1 MANEYEPSK
10 IGIAIA
16 KESRDIQKDI
26 VEMIMNIT
34 SLKVGIGESIC
45 RNKISL
51 YESDYLELTDKSM
64 DIINNFLDPVD
75 LIDDL
80 YGPKV
85 SLVQRAIIISG
96 FLNMKPMINEIIDFN
111 FTLLIHLQSILE
123 SKRSFADQYIM
134 LRISFLALLVSLLA
148 LLITII

>member
-1 MANEYEPSK
+1 MVNEYEPSK
-10 IGIAIA
+10 IGVAIA
-16 KESRDIQKDI
+16 NESRDIQKEI
-26 VEMIMNIT
+26 VEMIIKVT

-45 RNKISL
+45 KNKISL
-51 YESDYLELTDKSM
+51 HESNYLKLTDKSM

-85 SLVQRAIIISG
+85 SLIQRALIVSG
-96 FLNMKPMINEIIDFN
+96 FLHMKPTINEIIDFN

-123 SKRSFADQYIM
+123 SKRRVADQKISII
-134 LRISFLALLVSLLA
+134 ISFLALLVA
-148 LLITII
+148 IIIAVYRA